1 MDPGPAVIRAQIA
14 STRESLGRHL
24 DELGTQFDDTK
35 TRVKEQVTS
44 SAQYWGG
51 MSAVAIGLLGA
62 VVLWPRRVQRRRVLR
77 SFQRA
82 NTM

>member
-1 MDPGPAVIRAQIA
+1 MDPGPDVIRAQIT

-24 DELGTQFDDTK
+24 DELGSQFDDTK
-35 TRVKEQVTS
+35 TRVKEKVTS

-51 MSAVAIGLLGA
+51 MSAVALGLIGT
-62 VVLWPRRVQRRRVLR
+62 VVFWPRRVERRRVLR

>member
-1 MDPGPAVIRAQIA
+1 MDPGPNVIRAQIA

-24 DELGTQFDDTK
+24 DELGSQFDDTK
-35 TRVKEQVTS
+35 ARVKDKVTS
-44 SAQYWGG
+44 NAQYWGG
-51 MSAVAIGLLGA
+51 MSAVALGLIGA
-62 VVLWPRRVQRRRVLR
+62 VAFWPRHVARRRVLR

>member
-1 MDPGPAVIRAQIA
+1 MDPGPNVIRSQIA

-24 DELGTQFDDTK
+24 DELGSQIDDTK
-35 TRVKEQVTS
+35 TRVKEKVTS
-44 SAQYWGG
+44 SAQYWGA
-51 MSAVAIGLLGA
+51 MSAVALGLIGA
-62 VVLWPRRVQRRRVLR
+62 VAFWPRRVRRRRVLR